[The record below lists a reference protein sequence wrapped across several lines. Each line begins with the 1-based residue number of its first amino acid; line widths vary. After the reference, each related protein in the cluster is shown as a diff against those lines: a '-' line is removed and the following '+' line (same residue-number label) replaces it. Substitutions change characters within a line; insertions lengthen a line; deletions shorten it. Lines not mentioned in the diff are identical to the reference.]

1 MNLWYHSSM
10 KMRFNI
16 KKKHWSKASEKLVT
30 KAIRYAAYRYGIQDI
45 DLVVKL
51 GNPNDKYWGFS
62 DFDDFNYM
70 FKIWLYPSDYTRGVL
85 RTVFH
90 EMTHVKQFFYG
101 ELDLD
106 RSIPRWKGKK
116 CGADYKNQPW
126 EQEAHEMEVVLL
138 KEFLDIQ
145 VDLVI

>member
-1 MNLWYHSSM
+1 MELCYHSSM

-101 ELDLD
+101 ELSLD
-106 RSIPRWKGKK
+106 SSTPRWKGKK
-116 CGADYKNQPW
+116 CKADYKNQPW

-138 KEFLDIQ
+138 KEFLDIE

>member
-1 MNLWYHSSM
+1 M

-51 GNPNDKYWGFS
+51 GDPNDKYWGFS

-101 ELDLD
+101 ELSLD
-106 RSIPRWKGKK
+106 SSTPRWKGKK
-116 CGADYKNQPW
+116 CKADYRNQPW

>member
-70 FKIWLYPSDYTRGVL
+70 FKIWLYPSDNTRCIL

-90 EMTHVKQFFYG
+90 EMTHIKQFFYG
-101 ELDLD
+101 ELALD
-106 RSIPRWKGKK
+106 RSIPRWKGK
-116 CGADYKNQPW
+116 
-126 EQEAHEMEVVLL
+126 
-138 KEFLDIQ
+138 
-145 VDLVI
+145 